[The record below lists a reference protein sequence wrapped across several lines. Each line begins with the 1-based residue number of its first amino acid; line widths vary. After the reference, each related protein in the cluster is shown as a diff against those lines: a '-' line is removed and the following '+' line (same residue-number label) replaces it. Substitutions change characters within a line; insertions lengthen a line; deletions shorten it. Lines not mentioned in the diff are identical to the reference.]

1 MTVRLMVTI
10 YGGER
15 RIEAHHSQESARQ
28 TGIRAGIQQALDGG
42 VDLAVD
48 RKENSYAPVRGH
60 LPLLHSCPGG
70 IG

>member
-1 MTVRLMVTI
+1 MVTI

-28 TGIRAGIQQALDGG
+28 TGILAGIQQALDGG

-48 RKENSYAPVRGH
+48 RKRKLLRTRQRPLTLAAF
-60 LPLLHSCPGG
+60 LPWGDWVT
-70 IG
+70 